1 MSSGWIHILRYSM
14 TMGWPMSD
22 IRVMVCPG
30 ALPVDEDVPK
40 THDQAYHGP
49 HEENA
54 CLVIYMQHLW
64 RASNRPIMFRT
75 LWWLKND
82 DSELAHFHLLV
93 ALCLKVK
100 GSICT
105 RRAGQS
111 NWWYSCSPPSDCCGV
126 ISRWPWPYWRLRG
139 RAHSTRGS
147 WFRTWPCGSAVW
159 AAAAAAAEWW
169 SATARAPWPGHQ
181 WDHSPAGVPCG
192 PNCAGL
198 EPPPWTPTQKELFI
212 WPPSGV

>member
-40 THDQAYHGP
+40 THDQAYGP

-105 RRAGQS
+105 
-111 NWWYSCSPPSDCCGV
+111 
-126 ISRWPWPYWRLRG
+126 
-139 RAHSTRGS
+139 
-147 WFRTWPCGSAVW
+147 
-159 AAAAAAAEWW
+159 
-169 SATARAPWPGHQ
+169 
-181 WDHSPAGVPCG
+181 
-192 PNCAGL
+192 
-198 EPPPWTPTQKELFI
+198 
-212 WPPSGV
+212 